1 MFFGLNKKGG
11 APMSDNTSVIY
22 MDSRST
28 SMVDQT
34 MSSNKKVV
42 MPKLNLD
49 KLISNKKEDVDK
61 VEIKIEINDENNLI

>member
-1 MFFGLNKKGG
+1 
-11 APMSDNTSVIY
+11 MSDNTSVIY